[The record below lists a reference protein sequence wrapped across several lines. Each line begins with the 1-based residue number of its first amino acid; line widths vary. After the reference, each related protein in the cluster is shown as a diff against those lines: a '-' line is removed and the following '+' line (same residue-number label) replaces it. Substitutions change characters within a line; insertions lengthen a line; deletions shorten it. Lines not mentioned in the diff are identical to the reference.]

1 MNQTIFML
9 LESTSSGGG
18 MQTFLMLGL
27 LILVFWMFFIRPQMK
42 KTKEL
47 NKFRQNLDKGQKIIT
62 IGGIHGKIVEIQ
74 DKTVTIE
81 VEGQNRLRIEKS
93 AIAAEFNA
101 EEIKES
107 K

>member
-1 MNQTIFML
+1 ML
-9 LESTSSGGG
+9 LEGTSSGGG

-74 DKTVTIE
+74 GKTVTIE